1 MRTTAEE
8 ANRSTAR
15 SLRSSLTRLL
25 PRSRVR
31 ARHLAMPISPLSEL
45 PGGSTSRAFFL
56 SFVVALIRRA
66 FLAVKSGRPKLP
78 VLA

>member
-45 PGGSTSRAFFL
+45 PGGPTSRAFVL
-56 SFVVALIRRA
+56 SFVALIRRA
-66 FLAVKSGRPKLP
+66 FLAVKPGRPKPP